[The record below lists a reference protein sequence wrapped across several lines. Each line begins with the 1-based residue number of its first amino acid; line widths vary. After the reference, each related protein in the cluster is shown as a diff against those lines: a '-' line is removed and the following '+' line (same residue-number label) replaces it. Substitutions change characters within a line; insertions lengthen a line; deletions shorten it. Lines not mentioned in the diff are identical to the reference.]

1 MAWLKNEQIFS
12 FLANWITTTDNIAV
26 VFDIQICTED
36 VVSTLWSLI
45 CLVSF
50 MISYQYCI
58 APSYYAEAEPC
69 GSLAD
74 INGIYTARYDGTC

>member
-1 MAWLKNEQIFS
+1 MAWLKNELIFL
-12 FLANWITTTDNIAV
+12 FLADCITTTDNIAV
-26 VFDIQICTED
+26 VFKIQICTED
-36 VVSTLWSLI
+36 AVSTLWSLI
-45 CLVSF
+45 CLFSF

-58 APSYYAEAEPC
+58 AASYYAEAEPC